1 MNIFQVQES
10 RNYLETKEVKL
21 ITSVG
26 TRTTEEAT
34 PPIAPAAC
42 TQLQNVKI
50 RKIENKC
57 HPNFKV
63 RAPG

>member
-1 MNIFQVQES
+1 LAI
-10 RNYLETKEVKL
+10 KAVKL

-26 TRTTEEAT
+26 TRTTEEAM

-42 TQLQNVKI
+42 IQFQKI
-50 RKIENKC
+50 KIAKIEKKC